1 MKALAEDFDG
11 VATKLAAGPYAA
23 PALVP
28 AIRPPHGAL
37 PAAPVVSRDAAGVAF
52 ALPPGDSDPA
62 WLWVVKTRRDD
73 TWHAA
78 VLPGRAQRHDLDAG
92 VDEVAVSAVARDGR
106 EGPAARLAT
115 AARP

>member
-1 MKALAEDFDG
+1 
-11 VATKLAAGPYAA
+11 
-23 PALVP
+23 
-28 AIRPPHGAL
+28 
-37 PAAPVVSRDAAGVAF
+37 
-52 ALPPGDSDPA
+52 
-62 WLWVVKTRRDD
+62 
-73 TWHAA
+73 